1 MRRTTLALLTAA
13 LAAAAVPAADTGRP
27 PAGPLD
33 APELPRFARIA
44 DVKAILDEVA
54 LPPLPFD
61 PAPPA
66 AAPNF
71 PFSAE
76 RLKHYGP
83 DGTADDVLAAPEKFP
98 LRAGVLRAVGTLR
111 KVPVLGAPKSAL
123 AITQVPSPTSDK
135 FKGLVLKTQDVIAVA
150 AAELE
155 AEADALAELGRLRAA
170 EPRRWQAHYD
180 YALAQ
185 TRRRLVFLH
194 EYNKALGDIRT
205 ETMPDL
211 PENAPGWSLV
221 PAEKPHSGRAVKQV
235 LDAATEG
242 LRALAEDCK
251 GTPWEGLATRSL
263 AVPPGLRWEALPPK

>member
-1 MRRTTLALLTAA
+1 MRPATLAILVST
-13 LAAAAVPAADTGRP
+13 LAVAAVPAADRRP
-27 PAGPLD
+27 PRDRTDP
-33 APELPRFARIA
+33 PELPRFARIA
-44 DVKAILDEVA
+44 DAKAILDEVA

-61 PAPPA
+61 PAPT
-66 AAPNF
+66 AAPAF

-83 DGTADDVLAAPEKFP
+83 DGTLDDVRAMPEKYPF
-98 LRAGVLRAVGTLR
+98 RAGVLRALGTLR

-123 AITQVPSPTSDK
+123 AVTQVPSPTTDK
-135 FKGLVLKTQDVIAVA
+135 YKALVFKTQDVIAVA
-150 AAELE
+150 VAELE
-155 AEADALAELGRLRAA
+155 GELDALVDLAPRRAD

-211 PENAPGWSLV
+211 PENSPGWTLV
-221 PAEKPHSGRAVKQV
+221 
-235 LDAATEG
+235 ATEKLHTSKHVKDVLSEATNG
-242 LRALAEDCK
+242 FRSLADDCK
-251 GTPWEGLATRSL
+251 GTPWEGLATPAL
-263 AVPPGLRWEALPPK
+263 AVPPGLRWEPLPPK